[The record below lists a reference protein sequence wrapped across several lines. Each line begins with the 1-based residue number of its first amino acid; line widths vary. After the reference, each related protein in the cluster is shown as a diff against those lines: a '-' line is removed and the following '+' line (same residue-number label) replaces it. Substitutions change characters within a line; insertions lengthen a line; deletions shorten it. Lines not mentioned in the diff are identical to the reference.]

1 MSNES
6 AGLLLYRKQGDE
18 LRVLLGHMGG
28 PQYARKEAGAW
39 SVPKGKPE
47 AGESL
52 LEAAFR
58 EFEEEVGLR
67 PEGKPWPL
75 TSIVQ
80 RSGKRVHAWA
90 MEGELDVALLRSNL
104 YELEW
109 PPRSGK
115 IQHYPE
121 LDRIAW
127 LTVAEA
133 CELAISGQAQL
144 FLEVERKLGQVGGR

>member
-1 MSNES
+1 MTKES
-6 AGLLLYRKQGDE
+6 AGLLLYQKQGDD

-28 PQYARKEAGAW
+28 PQYASKETGAW
-39 SVPKGKPE
+39 TIPKGKPE
-47 AGESL
+47 VGESL

-58 EFEEEVGLR
+58 EFEEEVGTR

-90 MEGELDVALLRSNL
+90 MESQLDVGSLRSME

-115 IQHYPE
+115 YQQYPE
-121 LDRIAW
+121 LDRVAW
-127 LTVAEA
+127 LTIAQA
-133 CELAISGQAQL
+133 CELAIVGQAEL
-144 FLEVERKLGQVGGR
+144 FREVERKIG